1 MSIRSTEPAALTNK
15 VFYHKI
21 SFDVYYLASVGDL
34 KYILACGIYAKSFY
48 SNLLAVCSMA
58 DGKVKI
64 GKSEI
69 SLLVVASVLVATIG
83 ASSLFGTAF
92 AYAPGDPEE
101 VYHLW
106 ADEDG
111 DGVADTVTDEET
123 GEVSLVP
130 AAFDTGDHA
139 WMLTS
144 SALVLMMTPAGLA
157 IFYGG
162 LARQKNSVNVLH
174 MVFITTGV
182 IAIQF
187 VLWGYS
193 LAFGPDAG
201 GYGFIGTLDWAGLQ
215 NVVHDVPSSQY
226 AVTIPHTTF
235 MVFQMMF
242 AIITPALIVASVA
255 ERMKFSAFLIFIV
268 IWATFVYDF
277 AAHWTWQIALP
288 DNYGMNA
295 DYCGFG
301 WTGCLGSLDFA
312 GGTVIHIT
320 SGWSGLV
327 VALMLGRRLGYGKVP
342 MEPHNLSL
350 VVLGAAL
357 LWVGWFGFNAGSAG
371 AAATNAGS
379 AFVATQIAT
388 GMAAVTW
395 SLISW
400 GHTGRPSTV
409 GAASG
414 AVAGLVAITPASGFV
429 SPMSAIIIGI
439 LASIV
444 CYAAVAFKNKRK
456 WDDALDTWGVHGIG
470 GLAGALLTGVFAEKR
485 FTSWGDDGLAFG
497 NPAQLYENAVG
508 AFAALA
514 WAMGI
519 TAVII
524 KIMDAVWPGGIRV
537 TPKEEEIGLDLAQHG
552 ERAYVM

>member
-1 MSIRSTEPAALTNK
+1 
-15 VFYHKI
+15 
-21 SFDVYYLASVGDL
+21 
-34 KYILACGIYAKSFY
+34 
-48 SNLLAVCSMA
+48 MA
-58 DGKVKI
+58 DGKVDKII
-64 GKSEI
+64 GKKVA
-69 SLLVVASVLVATIG
+69 LLGIAALVASLALV
-83 ASSLFGTAF
+83 SLPSNAL
-92 AYAPGDPEE
+92 AYKADDPA
-101 VYHLW
+101 VIYHTW
-106 ADEDG
+106 VDQNEDGVIDAADE
-111 DGVADTVTDEET
+111 VVIDEET
-123 GEVSLVP
+123 GETALVP
-130 AAFDTGDHA
+130 GELDAGDNA
-139 WMLTS
+139 WMLTA

-157 IFYGG
+157 MFYGG
-162 LARQKNSVNVLH
+162 LARQKNAANTLH

-187 VLWGYS
+187 TLWGYS

-201 GYGFIGTLDWAGLQ
+201 GYGFIGTLDWVGLQ
-215 NVVHDVPSSQY
+215 NVLHDVPSAAY
-226 AVTIPHTTF
+226 YGINGPTIPHMTY

-242 AIITPALIVASVA
+242 AIITPALIVASLA

-277 AAHWTWQIALP
+277 AAHWTWEITGA
-288 DNYGMNA
+288 DNYGMTPG
-295 DYCGFG
+295 YCNFGGPGGAAGFG
-301 WTGCLGSLDFA
+301 GCVGALDFA

-327 VALMLGRRLGYGKVP
+327 IALMLGRRLGYGKVP
-342 MEPHNLSL
+342 MEPHNISL

-357 LWVGWFGFNAGSAG
+357 LWTGWFGFNAGSAA
-371 AAATNAGS
+371 AAATNATS

-395 SLISW
+395 ALISW

-429 SPMSAIIIGI
+429 SPMSSIIIGI

-485 FTSWGDDGLAFG
+485 FTPWGDDGLAFG
-497 NPAQLYENAVG
+497 NPQQFIDNAAG
-508 AFAALA
+508 AFAAVA
-514 WAMGI
+514 WSLGI
-519 TAVII
+519 TAIII

-537 TPKEEEIGLDLAQHG
+537 TPKEEEVGLDLSQHG
-552 ERAYVM
+552 ERAYVS

>member
-1 MSIRSTEPAALTNK
+1 
-15 VFYHKI
+15 
-21 SFDVYYLASVGDL
+21 
-34 KYILACGIYAKSFY
+34 
-48 SNLLAVCSMA
+48 MA
-58 DGKVKI
+58 DGKVKT
-64 GKSEI
+64 
-69 SLLVVASVLVATIG
+69 LLGRKVTLLGLTAVIAALVTVNF
-83 ASSLFGTAF
+83 SGTAL
-92 AYAPGDPEE
+92 AYTADDPA
-101 VYHLW
+101 VKYHRW
-106 ADEDG
+106 VDQNEDGVIDAADE
-111 DGVADTVTDEET
+111 VVDEET
-123 GEVSLVP
+123 GERALVP
-130 AAFDTGDHA
+130 AEIDTGDHA

-157 IFYGG
+157 MFYGG
-162 LARQKNSVNVLH
+162 LARQKNAVNTLH

-182 IAIQF
+182 IAVQF

-201 GYGFIGTLDWAGLQ
+201 GYGFIGTFDWVGLQ
-215 NVVHDVPSSQY
+215 NVLHDVPSNAY
-226 AVTIPHTTF
+226 AIDIPHTTW

-255 ERMKFSAFLIFIV
+255 ERMKFSAFIIFIV

-277 AAHWTWQIALP
+277 AAHWTWQITAP
-288 DNYGMNA
+288 DNYGMTPG
-295 DYCGFG
+295 YCNFGGPGGASGFG
-301 WTGCLGSLDFA
+301 GCVGALDFA

-327 VALMLGRRLGYGKVP
+327 IALMLGRRLGYGKVP
-342 MEPHNLSL
+342 MEPHNVSL

-371 AAATNAGS
+371 EAATNAGS

-395 SLISW
+395 ALISW

-414 AVAGLVAITPASGFV
+414 AVAGLVAITPAAGFV
-429 SPMSAIIIGI
+429 SPMSAIVIGI

-444 CYAAVAFKNKRK
+444 CYAAVAYKNKRK
-456 WDDALDTWGVHGIG
+456 WDDALDTWGIHGIG
-470 GLAGALLTGVFAEKR
+470 GLAGALLTGVFAEQR
-485 FTSWGDDGLAFG
+485 FTSWGDNGAAFG
-497 NPAQLYENAVG
+497 NPQQLVDNAAG

-519 TAVII
+519 TAIII
-524 KIMDAVWPGGIRV
+524 KVMDAVWPGGIRV
-537 TPKEEEIGLDLAQHG
+537 TPKEEEVGLDLAQHG
-552 ERAYVM
+552 ERAYVTG

>member
-1 MSIRSTEPAALTNK
+1 
-15 VFYHKI
+15 
-21 SFDVYYLASVGDL
+21 
-34 KYILACGIYAKSFY
+34 
-48 SNLLAVCSMA
+48 MA
-58 DGKVKI
+58 DGKVKT
-64 GKSEI
+64 
-69 SLLVVASVLVATIG
+69 LLSNKITLFGLAAVVAALATVNF
-83 ASSLFGTAF
+83 SGTAF
-92 AYAPGDPEE
+92 AYTVDDPA
-101 VYHLW
+101 VKYHCFQTNDDGSYMFQK
-106 ADEDG
+106 DENG
-111 DGVADTVTDEET
+111 NPTDQ
-123 GEVSLVP
+123 LVP
-130 AAFDTGDHA
+130 CEINAGDNA

-162 LARQKNSVNVLH
+162 LARQKNAVNTLH

-182 IAIQF
+182 IAIQY

-201 GYGFIGTLDWAGLQ
+201 GYGFIGTLDWAGLN
-215 NVVHDVPSSQY
+215 NVLHDVPSNAY
-226 AVTIPHTTF
+226 GGITGYTIPHGTY
-235 MVFQMMF
+235 MIFQMMF
-242 AIITPALIVASVA
+242 AIITPALIVAALA
-255 ERMKFSAFLIFIV
+255 ERMKFSAFIIFIV

-277 AAHWTWQIALP
+277 AAHWTWQITAA
-288 DNYGMNA
+288 DNYGMNPG
-295 DYCGFG
+295 YCGFG
-301 WTGCLGSLDFA
+301 WGGCYGALDFA

-327 VALMLGRRLGYGKVP
+327 IALMLGRRLGYGKVP
-342 MEPHNLSL
+342 MEPHNISL

-357 LWVGWFGFNAGSAG
+357 LWTGWFGFNAGSAA
-371 AAATNAGS
+371 AAATNATS
-379 AFVATQIAT
+379 AFIATQIAT

-395 SLISW
+395 ALISW

-429 SPMSAIIIGI
+429 SPMSSIIIGI

-444 CYAAVAFKNKRK
+444 CYAAVMYKNKRK

-470 GLAGALLTGVFAEKR
+470 GLAGALLTGTFAEQR
-485 FTSWGDDGLAFG
+485 FTPWGHNGAAFG
-497 NPAQLYENAVG
+497 GGWFGTNADGATAAFQQNAVG

-552 ERAYVM
+552 ERAYVTG